1 MGKKFQRMRGT
12 QDILPGEVEAWQA
25 LEETARRLSA
35 RYGFR
40 EIRTPH
46 FEATEVF
53 ARGVG
58 ESTDIVRK
66 EMYTFPDRK
75 GRSLTLRPEGTA
87 GVARALIEAGL
98 AQPGMLQRV
107 FYLGPMFRYDRP
119 QAGRFRQFHQWGAEV
134 VGTASPW
141 ADVETILLLV
151 DLLEAMGLEA
161 LTVKLN
167 SVGDA
172 TCRPAYQKRIQEIL
186 SPDRAALC
194 PDCQERL
201 EKNPLRVF
209 DCKVPSCQ
217 ELARKLPPMLDSLC
231 EPCRAHLDEVKRG
244 LGAAGAR
251 YEIDPGLVRGL
262 DYYTRTAYEVHHREL
277 GAQSALG
284 GGGRYDGLIQLLG
297 GADVPAVGFSMGVER
312 TLLALKDEGKTPTRQ
327 SAGVFLARG
336 AGLGEEA
343 LRLARALRRRF
354 EVYLD
359 LEERGLGAQLKQ
371 ADRLGARVALIL
383 GEDEF
388 KAGEITL
395 KDLATGEQRRV
406 PRTGLEEAL
415 AAALAAAASTG
426 GGSGH

>member
-1 MGKKFQRMRGT
+1 MSKRLQAMRGT
-12 QDILPGEVEAWQA
+12 RDILPGEVEAWQA
-25 LEETARRLSA
+25 LEDAARRFSA
-35 RYGFR
+35 RYGYR
-40 EIRTPH
+40 EIRTPY
-46 FEATEVF
+46 FEATELF

-98 AQPGMLQRV
+98 TQPGMLHRV
-107 FYLGPMFRYDRP
+107 YYLGPMFRYDRP
-119 QAGRFRQFHQWGAEV
+119 QAGRYRQFHQWGAEV
-134 VGTASPW
+134 VGSASPW

-151 DLLEAMGLEA
+151 DLLGTMGLA
-161 LTVKLN
+161 GLTVKLN

-172 TCRPAYQKRIQEIL
+172 TCRPAFQQRIREIL
-186 SPDRAALC
+186 GPRRAELC

-201 EKNPLRVF
+201 DKNPLRVF

-217 ELARKLPPMLDSLC
+217 EIVHHLPPMLDSLC
-231 EPCRAHLDEVKRG
+231 DACRAHLEQVKRG
-244 LGAAGAR
+244 LEAAGAR

-262 DYYTRTAYEVHHREL
+262 DYYARTAYEVHHGQL

-284 GGGRYDGLIQLLG
+284 GGGRYDGLIHLLG

-312 TLLALKDEGKTPTRQ
+312 TLLALEEEGKTPRPE

-336 AGLGEEA
+336 AGLGDEA
-343 LRLARALRRRF
+343 LRLARELRRRF
-354 EVYLD
+354 QVYLD

-371 ADRLGARVALIL
+371 ADRLGARLAVIL
-383 GEDEF
+383 GEDEV
-388 KAGEITL
+388 KAGELTL

-406 PRTGLEEAL
+406 PRAGIEEAL
-415 AAALAAAASTG
+415 AAALAAAG
-426 GGSGH
+426 GPGR